1 VRRTSLSALREI
13 STVVVGEE
21 AVEEEVEVVEVV
33 VEALEL
39 IQEPKRDQ
47 MAQQETVLK
56 FKLSMK
62 TAAWPQLNRK
72 TADLVAIEIVIKT
85 KTRITRINQQQ
96 KKKKGLKVTPMKFKN
111 STRKFKSSMLL
122 QKSRNKQ
129 NFLLEL

>member
-1 VRRTSLSALREI
+1 MRRTSLSALREI

-56 FKLSMK
+56 FKL
-62 TAAWPQLNRK
+62 
-72 TADLVAIEIVIKT
+72 
-85 KTRITRINQQQ
+85 
-96 KKKKGLKVTPMKFKN
+96 
-111 STRKFKSSMLL
+111 
-122 QKSRNKQ
+122 
-129 NFLLEL
+129 